1 MDETKEELEAA
12 IDPAPEETANE
23 DERTLVEK
31 FHVAKLEAEDLDKR
45 AKAASKAADDIEAR
59 LMKLLEDDEKKSS
72 ARYQGLGHVTLVEGQ
87 VYASISKGCQEQVI
101 SYLKEQGREDMI
113 KTVVHSA
120 TLTSYVNQCLKQN
133 QDIPPGVTHYRPK
146 WLNFYPAK

>member
-1 MDETKEELEAA
+1 MDEVQEETEVIVA
-12 IDPAPEETANE
+12 PAPPETANE

-31 FHVAKLEAEDLDKR
+31 FMKAKTEVEELEKALKLAAKNAEDV
-45 AKAASKAADDIEAR
+45 EVR

-72 ARYQGLGHVTLVEGQ
+72 AKYQGLGHCTIVEGK
-87 VYASISKGCQEQVI
+87 VYASIEKGQQETVLD
-101 SYLKEQGREDMI
+101 YLKGIGRSDMI

-133 QDIPPGVTHYRPK
+133 EPIPPGVTHYRPK
-146 WLNFYPAK
+146 WINFYPAK